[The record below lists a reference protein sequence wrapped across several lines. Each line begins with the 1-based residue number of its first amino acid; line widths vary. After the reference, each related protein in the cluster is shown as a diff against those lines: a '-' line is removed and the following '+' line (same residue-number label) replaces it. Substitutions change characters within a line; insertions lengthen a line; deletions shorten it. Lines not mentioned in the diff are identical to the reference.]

1 MADTASIDGSNGTF
15 EIKTNN
21 DLSNP
26 LAPSITIDYTVR
38 RENGKP
44 KVRCAKIVFVQTV
57 KSTIGGTVVKPPS
70 TLHNP
75 DVRRGNHSDPD
86 QTAAGVYVDHFFCSA
101 DPYYNQD
108 AADQGTTEGDGRPVE
123 MYDCPSFDEA
133 VLPQPPATGTNLS
146 RCAQSAPMG
155 EPSSIAS
162 LGLSNRLAEAAARL
176 HRAAKRAPPPLN
188 SLARWNRLLRRTGR
202 KESGSVPTRS
212 QTPEKMT
219 GPSRSS
225 SARQIRENTSVYFA

>member
-57 KSTIGGTVVKPPS
+57 KSTIGGTVVKRPS
-70 TLHNP
+70 TLHIP
-75 DVRRGNHSDPD
+75 DLRRGNHSDPD

-108 AADQGTTEGDGRPVE
+108 AADQGTTEGDGRPAE

-133 VLPQPPATGTNLS
+133 DLPQPPATGTKS
-146 RCAQSAPMG
+146 FEVCAICADGGAILDCITWTFEQTRGGRGKIAPGGKAGAPSA
-155 EPSSIAS
+155 EF
-162 LGLSNRLAEAAARL
+162 
-176 HRAAKRAPPPLN
+176 
-188 SLARWNRLLRRTGR
+188 TGALEQFDTTHR
-202 KESGSVPTRS
+202 KEGKWVCPDKE
-212 QTPEKMT
+212 PNAGKDD
-219 GPSRSS
+219 G
-225 SARQIRENTSVYFA
+225 AVKK